1 MAETSLTSA
10 LEGLSFAPSD
20 TGWGLAQSVLAKTA
34 PNLINPYGSVG
45 QNLGVGLG
53 AILIQALLGYQA
65 KSEAMDQTL
74 AAADISNRMMKE
86 ATTPESRIDF
96 LKGLGSQD
104 VDTDVLRKVSGLA
117 TALNAQEKLIS
128 LEDEK
133 RKKVAEAEV
142 AANIAKTEGIPLENV
157 PDFLAGRQ
165 EAIKAQRE
173 ALTTGATGAPGT
185 VGAPG
190 GPRDIPIQYKT
201 QDEIKAGIEA
211 GKREQDMIQRRLSN
225 IKESRN
231 SIQQDQAY
239 KDAQDVRANL
249 LSAQD
254 LAKQKTPKA
263 DDTLILL
270 AERIGNPG
278 NQVTDPE
285 FRRGSTIQTV
295 ADRIAGEAR
304 RMFMAEG
311 QLSDPAR
318 QQILDVVTSVAD
330 RKMERF
336 NSRVNSELDFLKRQG
351 VSDITVSDISPS
363 KLYLTRESA
372 NRFNT
377 AISEAR
383 KQLEALN
390 GPGVPKTIETL
401 QRKEM
406 LQRAISDL
414 MNTYERY

>member
-1 MAETSLTSA
+1 MADTSLTSA
-10 LEGLSFAPSD
+10 LQGLSFSPSD
-20 TGWGLAQSVLAKTA
+20 TGWGLAQGVLAKTA

-65 KSEAMDQTL
+65 RSEAMDQTL
-74 AAADISNRMMKE
+74 AAADISNRMMTE

-117 TALNAQEKLIS
+117 TALNAQEKLTA

-142 AANIAKTEGIPLENV
+142 AASIAKNEGIPLENV

-173 ALTTGATGAPGT
+173 ALTAGTTGAPGT

-190 GPRDIPIQYKT
+190 GARDMPIQFKT

-211 GKREQDMIQRRLSN
+211 GKREQDMAQRRITN

-231 SIQQDQAY
+231 SIQQDQTY
-239 KDAQDVRANL
+239 KDVQELRANL
-249 LSAQD
+249 ETAKD
-254 LAKQKTPKA
+254 LATKKTPKA

-285 FRRGSTIQTV
+285 FRRGSTIQNF

-304 RMFMAEG
+304 RMLAAEG

-318 QQILDVVTSVAD
+318 QQILDVVSSVAD

-336 NSRVNSELDFLKRQG
+336 NSRVTSELDFLKRQG
-351 VSDITVSDISPS
+351 VTDLRISDISPS
-363 KLYLTRESA
+363 KLFLTKESA
-372 NRFNT
+372 NRFNA
-377 AISEAR
+377 AIQAAR
-383 KQLEALN
+383 NQLDALN
-390 GPGVPKTIETL
+390 APGVPKTAETL
-401 QRKEM
+401 KRMEV
-406 LQRAISDL
+406 LQQKISELYD
-414 MNTYERY
+414 TYER